1 MKEPLIPPFA
11 KTFMTNS
18 GKYAHYGP
26 DLTGRRFYFGSIAE
40 CDVGCEHRSSPQ
52 SEAELD
58 APRLTAEFG
67 ARDQYAQAR
76 G

>member
-1 MKEPLIPPFA
+1 
-11 KTFMTNS
+11 MTNS

-26 DLTGRRFYFGSIAE
+26 DLTGRRFYFGSIA
-40 CDVGCEHRSSPQ
+40 DVGCEHRSSPQ

-67 ARDQYAQAR
+67 LEINTRKPVVR
-76 G
+76 